1 MTEFSNNI
9 QPPLPSLSE
18 PSSIRS
24 LRFDEE
30 SISSQKNCNP
40 GPNVNF
46 DNKIPY
52 VKYLSNMEKPGTLG
66 CKPDQYPK
74 FTDGKYCCES
84 TMATPQEQLDY
95 VNMLLRSAIY
105 NVNQTMF
112 GRVQNI
118 VWLKNQ
124 RNMLLEKYKNNKLT
138 DTLLEEFPLTVDD
151 ETYENLDDYINK
163 NIAKTGELEKDRLY
177 RNSSIEGLGQD
188 NVGRTRI
195 NTYVN
200 KQPSKV
206 EEKIKGGRTYK
217 KTKKRYKKNI
227 RNKKNKKSRRRNK
240 RSTKK

>member
-1 MTEFSNNI
+1 MAEFSETAPL
-9 QPPLPSLSE
+9 PPLLNPMSA
-18 PSSIRS
+18 RS
-24 LRFDEE
+24 LHFDEE
-30 SISSQKNCNP
+30 EINMQKKCNP

-74 FTDGKYCCES
+74 YTDGKYCCES

-95 VNMLLRSAIY
+95 VNMLLQSAIY
-105 NVNQTMF
+105 NVNETIF

-124 RNMLLEKYKNNKLT
+124 RNMLLEKYKNNKLI
-138 DTLLEEFPLTVDD
+138 DTLLEEFPLTLDD

-163 NIAKTGELEKDRLY
+163 NIAKTRELEKDLLN
-177 RNSSIEGLGQD
+177 RNKRTVGLGED

-195 NTYVN
+195 NTFIN
-200 KQPSKV
+200 EQPSKV

-217 KTKKRYKKNI
+217 KTKKRQKRQIK
-227 RNKKNKKSRRRNK
+227 NKKNKKSRRRSK
-240 RSTKK
+240 RLTKK